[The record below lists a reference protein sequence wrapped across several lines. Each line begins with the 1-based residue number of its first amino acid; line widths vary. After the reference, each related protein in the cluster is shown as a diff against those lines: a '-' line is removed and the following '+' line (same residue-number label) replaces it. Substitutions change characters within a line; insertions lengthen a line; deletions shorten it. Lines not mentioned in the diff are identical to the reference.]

1 MCCPQPPPQACQGI
15 LGPLVLLARTCPSRQ
30 IRCHRGPR
38 KQDLGVVVDVSFARR
53 GWDSDLSVEPWM
65 NQPDHSHPTEMKV
78 QTFSSDSPS
87 NVHFLFPCSGA
98 VAEGITHGYAGSL
111 G

>member
-1 MCCPQPPPQACQGI
+1 M
-15 LGPLVLLARTCPSRQ
+15 
-30 IRCHRGPR
+30 
-38 KQDLGVVVDVSFARR
+38 VDVSFARW

-87 NVHFLFPCSGA
+87 NVHFLFPCSFPSQLGHGSGA
-98 VAEGITHGYAGSL
+98 VAEGITQTHGYAGS
-111 G
+111 

>member
-1 MCCPQPPPQACQGI
+1 M
-15 LGPLVLLARTCPSRQ
+15 
-30 IRCHRGPR
+30 
-38 KQDLGVVVDVSFARR
+38 VVDVSFTRW

-87 NVHFLFPCSGA
+87 NVRFLFPWSFPSQLYWG
-98 VAEGITHGYAGSL
+98 VAPGP
-111 G
+111 